1 VPKISRPKGSAK
13 LKNKNHAV
21 KYPVNI

>member
-1 VPKISRPKGSAK
+1 